1 MRITCFTLHSF
12 SRSIRMTSRQ
22 QPPWIQP
29 KAKTVPVLK
38 FQNSLTKTKTEFIPQ
53 SGRRVTWY
61 NCGPTVYDAS
71 HMGHARTYLTVDII
85 RRVLQDY
92 FRYDVLFV
100 QNITDIDDK
109 IILRARQQYL
119 FNNLKKET
127 QTLDEAVIQQ
137 TEMAWTEFA
146 KTKLKKLDETIKQ
159 LAIINWP
166 EFVNKMTPEEITK
179 AVAVDEKFRMI
190 YSALVIITI
199 EERVMRA

>member
-1 MRITCFTLHSF
+1 
-12 SRSIRMTSRQ
+12 
-22 QPPWIQP
+22 
-29 KAKTVPVLK
+29 
-38 FQNSLTKTKTEFIPQ
+38 
-53 SGRRVTWY
+53 
-61 NCGPTVYDAS
+61 
-71 HMGHARTYLTVDII
+71 VDII

-100 QNITDIDDK
+100 QNVTDIDDK

-119 FNNLKKET
+119 FNKLKKET
-127 QTLDEAVIQQ
+127 QTLDEAIVQQ
-137 TEMAWTEFA
+137 TEEAWTEFA

-159 LAIINWP
+159 LAITNWP

-190 YSALVIITI
+190 YSALVMITI

>member
-1 MRITCFTLHSF
+1 M
-12 SRSIRMTSRQ
+12 
-22 QPPWIQP
+22 
-29 KAKTVPVLK
+29 
-38 FQNSLTKTKTEFIPQ
+38 
-53 SGRRVTWY
+53 TWY

>member
-1 MRITCFTLHSF
+1 M
-12 SRSIRMTSRQ
+12 
-22 QPPWIQP
+22 
-29 KAKTVPVLK
+29 
-38 FQNSLTKTKTEFIPQ
+38 
-53 SGRRVTWY
+53 TWY

-100 QNITDIDDK
+100 QNVTDIDDK

-127 QTLDEAVIQQ
+127 QTLDEAIVQQ
-137 TEMAWTEFA
+137 TEEAWTEFA

-159 LAIINWP
+159 LAITNWP

-190 YSALVIITI
+190 YSALVMITI

>member
-1 MRITCFTLHSF
+1 M
-12 SRSIRMTSRQ
+12 
-22 QPPWIQP
+22 
-29 KAKTVPVLK
+29 
-38 FQNSLTKTKTEFIPQ
+38 
-53 SGRRVTWY
+53 TWY

-127 QTLDEAVIQQ
+127 QTLDEAIVQQ
-137 TEMAWTEFA
+137 TEAAWNEFA

-159 LAIINWP
+159 LAITNWP

-179 AVAVDEKFRMI
+179 AGAVDEKFRMI
-190 YSALVIITI
+190 YSALVMITI
-199 EERVMRA
+199 EERVIRA